1 MLDTNTV
8 SSLLRQNLNVGKRI
22 TSIPMDCLC
31 LSAIS
36 EGELLYGL
44 AKKPGAKN
52 LHKAV
57 QEFLKR
63 IDVLSWNS
71 QVAEHYGK
79 LRAELE
85 VKGNILGPLDMQIA
99 AHAFQVGA
107 TLVTNDRAF
116 NMVKKLKIEDWT
128 LES

>member
-85 VKGNILGPLDMQIA
+85 VKGNIA